1 MPPGRD
7 HSGPGMPRGPL
18 AQDVTH
24 DVNDVSKAGIKE
36 DAGMAR
42 TVLLLGVRADLLET
56 VKQELQTPGTEFL
69 SGTGEAEADQA
80 LRQAEIDNVIIGG
93 GLDLE
98 ARAAMVREVFR
109 SSDRATVHMKDQM
122 SGPEGFLPFTKAVLG
137 GLSSYEPAE
146 SPNAILRAGR
156 PRSDAG

>member
-1 MPPGRD
+1 M
-7 HSGPGMPRGPL
+7 
-18 AQDVTH
+18 AQ
-24 DVNDVSKAGIKE
+24 
-36 DAGMAR
+36 
-42 TVLLLGVRADLLET
+42 TVLLLGVRADVLEN
-56 VKQELQTPGTEFL
+56 VQQKLQAPGIEFL
-69 SGTGEAEADQA
+69 SGSGEAAVDSA
-80 LRQAEIDNVIIGG
+80 LRQADIDHVIIGG

-98 ARAAMVREVFR
+98 ARAAMVRKVFQ

-122 SGPEGFLPFTKAVLG
+122 SGPEGFLPFVKAVLG

>member
-1 MPPGRD
+1 
-7 HSGPGMPRGPL
+7 
-18 AQDVTH
+18 
-24 DVNDVSKAGIKE
+24 
-36 DAGMAR
+36 MAR